1 MMEPPTSAY
10 KQLCL
15 QLNIICL
22 LLFLIGTAAIVEH
35 PEWFR

>member
-1 MMEPPTSAY
+1 MY

-15 QLNIICL
+15 QLNVICL
-22 LLFLIGTAAIVEH
+22 LLFLIGTATVVGH